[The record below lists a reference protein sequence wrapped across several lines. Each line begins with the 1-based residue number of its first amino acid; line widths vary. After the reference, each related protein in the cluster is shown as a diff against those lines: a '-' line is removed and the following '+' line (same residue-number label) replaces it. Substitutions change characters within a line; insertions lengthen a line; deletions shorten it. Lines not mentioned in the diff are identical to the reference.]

1 VIRYDGSW
9 RRPRSK
15 EQALVVLL
23 CCHRYGKQPQLK
35 LMLLLLLILSLKG
48 NSVYTVLIYR
58 QLKYIF
64 TFRTFPPSE
73 GMNQLVYM
81 VKLSEQFEGNP
92 TLLTTYSRL
101 SSCLSRIKK
110 MSPRNGEEGRN
121 DVDSVPLPPN
131 AADCLSRR
139 TRVLSN

>member
-1 VIRYDGSW
+1 MIRYDGSW

-73 GMNQLVYM
+73 GLNQFVYM
-81 VKLSEQFEGNP
+81 VKSEAFEGVT
-92 TLLTTYSRL
+92 TLLTMYSLL
-101 SSCLSRIKK
+101 SSCLCRIKK

-121 DVDSVPLPPN
+121 DID
-131 AADCLSRR
+131 
-139 TRVLSN
+139 RVNCFSIKGLAFSSN